1 MISDILY
8 IKMPLA
14 HVTETGNISIP
25 KKWRDELGIAAGTS
39 VILEKKNG
47 KLFIEPMSSKP
58 LKDAWKAIDQE
69 IKRKKIQFTME
80 EAIRDDLYD

>member
-1 MISDILY
+1 
-8 IKMPLA
+8 MPLA

-25 KKWRDELGIAAGTS
+25 KKWRDE
-39 VILEKKNG
+39 
-47 KLFIEPMSSKP
+47 EPMSSKP